1 MERAGR
7 RVTELMGAP
16 RGAHIGRLMG
26 LGAAPQEAVPV
37 VSAEE
42 EVGVR
47 QPEDG

>member
-7 RVTELMGAP
+7 RMTELMEAP
-16 RGAHIGRLMG
+16 IGAHIGRLMG
-26 LGAAPQEAVPV
+26 LGAAPQGAVPV

-42 EVGVR
+42 EEAR